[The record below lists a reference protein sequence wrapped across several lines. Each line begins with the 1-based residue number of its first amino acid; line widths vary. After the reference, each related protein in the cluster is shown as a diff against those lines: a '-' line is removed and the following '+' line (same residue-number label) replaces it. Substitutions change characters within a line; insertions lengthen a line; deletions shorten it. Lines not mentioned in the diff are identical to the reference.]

1 MTIQCKGIAH
11 TGAQCGRFIKH
22 GEYCKRHISQA
33 EGTFTHT
40 NESDDDNDS
49 VVSTKEPVVAAV
61 EPVVAAVEAVEPVV
75 AAVEPVVA
83 AVEPVVAAVESTYS
97 GGADDTIHTHNH
109 EVEHNGF
116 IFQMTTTTTSSPEDY
131 SDMPPLEEAE
141 NYDDMPPLEELP
153 PLEEKDD
160 PSSPVNPNSVWFYL
174 TLGIAVAAASV
185 SLFGMSFKQEQ

>member
-61 EPVVAAVEAVEPVV
+61 EPVVAAVET
-75 AAVEPVVA
+75 
-83 AVEPVVAAVESTYS
+83 TYS
-97 GGADDTIHTHNH
+97 GGANDTIHTHNH

-131 SDMPPLEEAE
+131 DDMPPLESE
-141 NYDDMPPLEELP
+141 NYDDMPPLEEVKNYDDMPSLP
-153 PLEEKDD
+153 EKDD

-185 SLFGMSFKQEQ
+185 SLFSMAFKQEQ